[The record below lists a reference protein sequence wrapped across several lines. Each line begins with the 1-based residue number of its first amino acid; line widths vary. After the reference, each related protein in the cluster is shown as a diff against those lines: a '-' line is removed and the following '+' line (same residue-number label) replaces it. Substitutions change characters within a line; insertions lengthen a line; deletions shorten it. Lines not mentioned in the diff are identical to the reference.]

1 VKKKLCF
8 GRFSDQHI
16 AKNCKERQ
24 TCKTCK
30 KQHPTSLHDNVWVK
44 KTSSDSDNQSGAEPR
59 VSSNRTAICNIME
72 AGDVPVNMGILPVYL
87 FPKSDPAK
95 RIKVY
100 ALLDK
105 ASGVTFVSEKSTKVL
120 GIEGSDMDLIL
131 TTVIGMHSVTTKA
144 IEGLVEANIKE
155 ENVMLD

>member
-1 VKKKLCF
+1 
-8 GRFSDQHI
+8 
-16 AKNCKERQ
+16 
-24 TCKTCK
+24 
-30 KQHPTSLHDNVWVK
+30 
-44 KTSSDSDNQSGAEPR
+44 
-59 VSSNRTAICNIME
+59 ME
-72 AGDVPVNMGILPVYL
+72 AGDVPINMGILPVYL

-95 RIKVY
+95 RTKVY

-105 ASGVTFVSEKSTKVL
+105 ASGVTFVTEKSTKVL
-120 GIEGSDMDLIL
+120 GIEGSDTDLIL